1 MCGRISLRRRGL
13 GWSTRRRA
21 SDCAELLED
30 PLRGGCDASPR
41 GFPGSSHPRST
52 GMKGSTWSRV
62 PVKSPAGS
70 GSARVYA
77 SGLSSS
83 VSVSGCIFPTHHRCC
98 REQTEL
104 QSLDMPSFAASRR
117 EGDGRCGRHRA
128 PSDGERL
135 RSVRER
141 LELMVSVLG
150 ELEYLRHRQQL
161 LVLSALKEE
170 VKEARSD
177 AQLSCEENILVL
189 RKQLVGPHGPHRRE
203 APLTSRHGSE
213 GQRSLITLCLLTLP
227 VYSFH
232 SLYLK
237 ASDFIKACW
246 TDIFL
251 CLLVGVW
258 ICYAFFVCFTCLQT
272 EDYFCFYFPKVKS
285 SSG

>member
-1 MCGRISLRRRGL
+1 M
-13 GWSTRRRA
+13 
-21 SDCAELLED
+21 
-30 PLRGGCDASPR
+30 
-41 GFPGSSHPRST
+41 
-52 GMKGSTWSRV
+52 
-62 PVKSPAGS
+62 
-70 GSARVYA
+70 
-77 SGLSSS
+77 
-83 VSVSGCIFPTHHRCC
+83 FPTHHRCC

-104 QSLDMPSFAASRR
+104 QPLDMPLFAASRR

-189 RKQLVGPHGPHRRE
+189 RKQLVGPHGPHRTE

-213 GQRSLITLCLLTLP
+213 GQRSLIALCLLTLP
-227 VYSFH
+227 VCIFH
-232 SLYLK
+232 FRYLK
-237 ASDFIKACW
+237 ASNFIKA
-246 TDIFL
+246 
-251 CLLVGVW
+251 
-258 ICYAFFVCFTCLQT
+258 
-272 EDYFCFYFPKVKS
+272 
-285 SSG
+285 